1 MTNITQ
7 LDSGFKVGLCI
18 RVRYCFHLTLAF
30 QGHTAPTR
38 QFTQSVTL
46 YRYQI
51 CEKKR
56 QRRGLTVSRRITRSS
71 QTIHGIL
78 FLKYWNAS
86 SREGQMSR
94 REDVAAT
101 AKSMADMRSSSSEL
115 NTSRVTIVAS
125 IRTMAANVEG
135 GISLVVSILRQVALV
150 AKRRGEKK
158 EWNCGADRKWDAR
171 GRKAS
176 RVVSL

>member
-1 MTNITQ
+1 M
-7 LDSGFKVGLCI
+7 
-18 RVRYCFHLTLAF
+18 
-30 QGHTAPTR
+30 
-38 QFTQSVTL
+38 
-46 YRYQI
+46 
-51 CEKKR
+51 
-56 QRRGLTVSRRITRSS
+56 SRRITRSS
-71 QTIHGIL
+71 QTVHGIL

-86 SREGQMSR
+86 SREGQTSR

-150 AKRRGEKK
+150 AKRRREKK
-158 EWNCGADRKWDAR
+158 EWNCGTDRKLREAVKHHGW
-171 GRKAS
+171 
-176 RVVSL
+176 SLPNDNQGTKLIRTSQLRQQNAPKVRSGVPAFEMSG